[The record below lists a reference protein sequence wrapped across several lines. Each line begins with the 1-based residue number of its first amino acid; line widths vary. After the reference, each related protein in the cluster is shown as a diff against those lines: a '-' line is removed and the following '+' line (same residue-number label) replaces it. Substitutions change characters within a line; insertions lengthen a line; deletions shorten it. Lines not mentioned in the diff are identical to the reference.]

1 MVAQVKTYTV
11 QAEKRD
17 GWWLLTSA
25 DAPGAVSQVRSL
37 GQAETHARE
46 AIAFVMDVDQADVD
60 VKVVPSLSD
69 ELAKKVRAAKE
80 SNRKMEDLQRATA
93 EMSRE
98 AVAEL
103 LAAGFKGTEVA
114 VVLEVSPQRV
124 SQLARPRVAAG
135 RKPRSAGQVTVKPSR
150 LASLGQS

>member
-60 VKVVPSLSD
+60 VKVVPSLS
-69 ELAKKVRAAKE
+69 EVRAAKE